1 MIEINACDLYELRM
15 TFPEKSISQLA
26 IDLRLLYLVGV
37 KTAEEDYRSLM
48 ADDSGR
54 CNGHTEVPSGASIV

>member
-1 MIEINACDLYELRM
+1 MIEINACDLYELWM

-37 KTAEEDYRSLM
+37 VLRARAY
-48 ADDSGR
+48 
-54 CNGHTEVPSGASIV
+54 

>member
-1 MIEINACDLYELRM
+1 MIEINACDLNELWM

-37 KTAEEDYRSLM
+37 VLRARAY
-48 ADDSGR
+48 
-54 CNGHTEVPSGASIV
+54 

>member
-1 MIEINACDLYELRM
+1 MIEINACDLYELWM
-15 TFPEKSISQLA
+15 TFPETSISQLA

-54 CNGHTEVPSGASIV
+54 CNAHREVPS